1 RRELERRSRARVRR
15 SRAAIARRAR
25 ARSGPLPHAVGIALP
40 SPVSTP
46 EPAPVA
52 QLDRAPGFE
61 PGGRGFESLPAR
73 QLSSWFRS
81 LPSLLR
87 SAPGGAAVAAL
98 SLLGVE
104 ARRRHCGFV
113 PPRSSGFFW
122 PTRRARARAT
132 GGAKSPQGAVEH
144 CLPCDTRR

>member
-1 RRELERRSRARVRR
+1 GQTGE
-15 SRAAIARRAR
+15 
-25 ARSGPLPHAVGIALP
+25 VGVHGVPTDTI
-40 SPVSTP
+40 T
-46 EPAPVA
+46 PAPYGPER
-52 QLDRAPGFE
+52 DPRAIPEAFQAPWIGFE
-61 PGGRGFESLPAR
+61 PGGRGCESLPAR

-113 PPRSSGFFW
+113 PPRSS
-122 PTRRARARAT
+122 
-132 GGAKSPQGAVEH
+132 
-144 CLPCDTRR
+144 